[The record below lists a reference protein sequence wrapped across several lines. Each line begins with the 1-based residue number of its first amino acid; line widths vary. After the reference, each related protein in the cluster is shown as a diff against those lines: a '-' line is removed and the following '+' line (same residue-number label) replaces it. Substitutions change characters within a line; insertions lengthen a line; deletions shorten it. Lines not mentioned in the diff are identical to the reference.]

1 MPIAIASIVFVAVS
15 CLAGQHLPTKI
26 KMQSNV
32 RQMKENMLKR
42 IPIGTHLQEAKRVM
56 EQNDFT
62 CKTKEDSSF
71 VEYLDETTEKVHEG
85 KDFLWCYKS
94 MRIKPLT
101 LRRWQAII
109 VYERDAVSELY
120 VSSGI
125 VAP

>member
-1 MPIAIASIVFVAVS
+1 MNRLPMEDTPINF
-15 CLAGQHLPTKI
+15 
-26 KMQSNV
+26 SNFHPAPG
-32 RQMKENMLKR
+32 RR
-42 IPIGTHLQEAKRVM
+42 P
-56 EQNDFT
+56 
-62 CKTKEDSSF
+62 SF

-85 KDFLWCYKS
+85 KDFLWCHKS

-101 LRRWQAII
+101 LRRWQVII